1 MIRDLLYDVETEI
14 MEDIIAL
21 LKSKEDLD
29 IAAWKAD
36 RLAQY
41 GKLTRQVEEL
51 VRRYTE
57 AIRSGAS
64 EEIQQ
69 AAIDAIKKIEGTVK
83 KLKSAG
89 VELADVLPED
99 MDPGL
104 KMIIETWA
112 SKASDQIN
120 LVMAG
125 LLENAPRV
133 YIDTINRVTLQ
144 VVTGAMSKDE
154 AMARACGEWIENGIP
169 AITDR
174 KGREW
179 TVESYADMVIRS
191 NTTRVATDVQFQ
203 RTEEY
208 GLDLIEVSS
217 HAGARPLCAPY
228 QGKIYSM
235 SGKSKKYP
243 AFSTTSY
250 GEPAGLFGIN
260 CGHWMRPFIE
270 GVSEKVFEPT
280 KDEGKNERMYEESQK
295 QRRLE
300 REIRAA
306 KRELDMAKK
315 LGNDT
320 LIANAKRKIQ
330 HRTDLMEQFIDETGR
345 KRNYSRERVFGG

>member
-1 MIRDLLYDVETEI
+1 MIKDLLYDVETEI

-41 GKLTRQVEEL
+41 GKLTRQVEKIVE
-51 VRRYTE
+51 RYTE

-260 CGHWMRPFIE
+260 CGHWMRPFVE

-280 KDEGKNERMYEESQK
+280 GSKKENERMYEESQK
-295 QRRLE
+295 QRYYE
-300 REIRAA
+300 RQIRKA
-306 KRELDMAKK
+306 KRELELSKE
-315 LGNDT
+315 LGDEK
-320 LIANAKRKIQ
+320 LIARASSKLRERQAAVREFVK
-330 HRTDLMEQFIDETGR
+330 ETGR
-345 KRNYSRERVFGG
+345 TRNYSRERVF